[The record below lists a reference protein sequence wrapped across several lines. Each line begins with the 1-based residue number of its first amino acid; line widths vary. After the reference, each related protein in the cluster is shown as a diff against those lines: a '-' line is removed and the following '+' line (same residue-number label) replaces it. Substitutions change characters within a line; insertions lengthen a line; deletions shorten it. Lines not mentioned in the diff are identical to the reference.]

1 MFVRPR
7 ERPFYQQASMAYT
20 AQTGISVELR
30 TLDAVN
36 LVDHV
41 RGNAL
46 MGFNLSMNILD
57 VSAEST

>member
-1 MFVRPR
+1 MLVRPT
-7 ERPFYQQASMAYT
+7 ERPFYEQASIAYT

-36 LVDHV
+36 LVNQV

-46 MGFNLSMNILD
+46 MGFNLTMNILD